1 MKITTLYVTL
11 PNLCMGGA
19 ERVIVT
25 LLKHIDTHRF
35 EITLIS
41 LGYIDPVLTKEIPRD
56 IKILSL
62 GKQSVRT
69 GLWTLIK
76 FIRKNPP
83 DILFSGL
90 SHLNL
95 ALSIIWFL
103 MPKKTK
109 IVVRESNVVSKNVK
123 LFPFSVLFKLL
134 YKLFYRR
141 LSLIICQSQEMA
153 DDLQQNYNV
162 KSSSLQILRNP
173 LDRVFLFN
181 KANSV
186 IEKTNANNL
195 FVACGRLEFQKGF
208 DILLEA
214 LGLLSNIDFE
224 LHIIGQ
230 GPLNQKLQRQVS
242 NLKLDGKVKFLG
254 FQKNPFPFIKQ
265 ADLLILSSRFEGM
278 PNVVLEAIALG
289 TPVVSTPAPGGVIEL
304 LKDSKVCLLADE
316 ISAESLAKS
325 IEHFVARKSHNRPEN
340 ELIEPYLVETV
351 IKNFEKLLLEQKI

>member
-1 MKITTLYVTL
+1 MTL
-11 PNLCMGGA
+11 PNLFIGGA

-25 LLKHIDTHRF
+25 LLKHIDTRRF
-35 EITLIS
+35 EVTLIS
-41 LGYIDPVLTKEIPRD
+41 LGYIDPGLAKEIPGD
-56 IKILSL
+56 IKLVSF

-69 GLWTLIK
+69 GLWSLIK
-76 FIRKNPP
+76 FIRNNPP

-109 IVVRESNVVSKNVK
+109 IVVRESNVVSENVK
-123 LFPFSVLFKLL
+123 LFPFSLLFKLL
-134 YKLFYRR
+134 YKLFYWR

-162 KSSSLQILRNP
+162 KSSSLKILQNP

-181 KANSV
+181 EANNV
-186 IEKTNANNL
+186 IEKTNAKNL

-214 LGLLSNIDFE
+214 IGLLSNHDFE

-230 GPLNQKLQRQVS
+230 GSLNQKLQKQAS
-242 NLKLDGKVKFLG
+242 NLELGGKVKFLG
-254 FQKNPFPFIKQ
+254 FQENPFPFIKQ
-265 ADLLILSSRFEGM
+265 ADLFVLSSRFEGM

-289 TPVVSTPAPGGVIEL
+289 TPVVSTPAPGGVVEL
-304 LKDSKVCLLADE
+304 LKDSKACFLADD

-325 IEHFVARKSHNRPEN
+325 IEHFIARKNHNSPES
-340 ELIEPYLVETV
+340 ELIEPYLVENV
-351 IKNFEKLLLEQKI
+351 VKNFEKLLLEQKM

>member
-1 MKITTLYVTL
+1 MTL
-11 PNLCMGGA
+11 PNLFIGGA

-35 EITLIS
+35 EVTLIS
-41 LGYIDPVLTKEIPRD
+41 LGYIDPGLAKEIPRD
-56 IKILSL
+56 IKLVSF

-69 GLWTLIK
+69 GLWSLIK
-76 FIRKNPP
+76 FIRNNPP

-95 ALSIIWFL
+95 ALSTIWFL

-109 IVVRESNVVSKNVK
+109 IVVRESNVVSENVK
-123 LFPFSVLFKLL
+123 LFPFSLLFKLL
-134 YKLFYRR
+134 YKLFYWR

-162 KSSSLQILRNP
+162 KSSSLRILRNP

-186 IEKTNANNL
+186 IEKTNAKNL

-214 LGLLSNIDFE
+214 IRLLSNVDFE

-230 GPLNQKLQRQVS
+230 GPLHQKLQRLAS
-242 NLKLDGKVKFLG
+242 NLELGGKVKFLG
-254 FQKNPFPFIKQ
+254 FQENPFPFIKQ
-265 ADLLILSSRFEGM
+265 ADLFILSSRFEGM

-304 LKDSKVCLLADE
+304 LKDSKACILADD
-316 ISAESLAKS
+316 ISAKSLAK
-325 IEHFVARKSHNRPEN
+325 
-340 ELIEPYLVETV
+340 
-351 IKNFEKLLLEQKI
+351 